1 MIRSDEAQFNKGYV
15 HFHLIVILNQAN
27 LSRRGAYDT
36 TGVKKPGVPPPP
48 KVKRM
53 FQPQFGMWYKY

>member
-48 KVKRM
+48 PK
-53 FQPQFGMWYKY
+53 